1 MAVGR
6 ISGPLLAKNLL
17 RDGVDLAFETDLLYL
32 DVATGRIGINTSNFL
47 NVDQESQRSLTD
59 LNVRL
64 DVNGTGRFQQIIV
77 DHTSTMYGV
86 LLVNNSSNVTDYVHN
101 GFNTGSV
108 IITGGVGIL
117 QDVYISGILNVN
129 STSNFDSNINVSGI
143 STLADTV
150 YVTTSTES
158 DSTNTGALIVGGGV
172 GISKSVNIGG
182 EFVVTG
188 TSVLYSTAT
197 ILSLASATSVDT
209 GALQVKGGV
218 GVEGNIYSADGGAY
232 ENNLLYTPNIAIST
246 GTIAPLNPR
255 VGDFW
260 IAPDVHAWLQ
270 YIQDGD
276 QRIWVQI
283 TTI

>member
-6 ISGPLLAKNLL
+6 ISGPLLSKNLL

-32 DVATGRIGINTSNFL
+32 DVTTGRIGINTSTFL
-47 NVDQESQRSLTD
+47 EVNQVFQRPLSD

-64 DVNGTGRFQQIIV
+64 DVNGTGRFQQIVV
-77 DHTSTMYGV
+77 DHTSTFYGA
-86 LLVNNSSNVTDYVHN
+86 LLVANDSNVEAYVHP
-101 GFNTGSV
+101 GENTGSV
-108 IITGGVGIL
+108 IIAGGVSI
-117 QDVYISGILNVN
+117 QKDVWINGVLRVN
-129 STSNFDSNINVSGI
+129 SSTILE
-143 STLADTV
+143 STLAVKATSTFADIV
-150 YVTTSTES
+150 HVTTSTES
-158 DSTNTGALIVGGGV
+158 YSPDTGALIVDGGIGV
-172 GISKSVNIGG
+172 GNSVNIGAQLA
-182 EFVVTG
+182 VTG
-188 TSVLYSTAT
+188 TSVFSSTAT

>member
-6 ISGPLLAKNLL
+6 ISGPLLARNLL

-32 DVATGRIGINTSNFL
+32 DVTNGRVGIK
-47 NVDQESQRSLTD
+47 TD
-59 LNVRL
+59 FPSYEL
-64 DVNGTGRFQQIIV
+64 DVDGTGRLQYLI
-77 DHTSTMYGV
+77 
-86 LLVNNSSNVTDYVHN
+86 VNNSSTFYGPLLVAYDANAEAYVHP
-101 GFNTGSV
+101 GENTGSV
-108 IITGGVGIL
+108 IIAGGVSVQKDVWINGVLRVNSSTIL
-117 QDVYISGILNVN
+117 ESTLNVA
-129 STSNFDSNINVSGI
+129 GI
-143 STLADTV
+143 ATLANTV

-158 DSTNTGALIVGGGV
+158 VSTDSGALQVFGGV
-172 GISKSVNIGG
+172 GIGKSVNIGG
-182 EFVVTG
+182 TFAVTG
-188 TSVLYSTAT
+188 TSVFSSTAT
-197 ILSLASATSVDT
+197 IIDTTSATSTTT
-209 GALQVKGGV
+209 GALQVYGGV
-218 GVEGNIYSADGGAY
+218 GVQGNVYSADGGAY